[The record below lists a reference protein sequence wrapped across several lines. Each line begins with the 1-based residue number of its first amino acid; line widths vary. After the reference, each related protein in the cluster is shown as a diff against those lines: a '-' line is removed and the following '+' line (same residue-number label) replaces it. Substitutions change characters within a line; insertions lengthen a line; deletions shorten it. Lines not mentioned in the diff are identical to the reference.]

1 MFVDPIAR
9 LARNRLD
16 ELIEIVALK
25 ERSSSALT
33 AKQKMLM
40 TFARRDE
47 RLASLRLVNALDQA
61 KFFQLFERAINGDQ
75 SEGGILLTRRIIHL
89 DGSQGVVTTG
99 DDLNDGAA
107 RARQPIAIVLQLSE
121 PVLYCHR

>member
-1 MFVDPIAR
+1 MFGDPIAR
-9 LARNRLD
+9 LARNGLD
-16 ELIEIVALK
+16 ELIEIVAIE
-25 ERSSSALT
+25 ERGSSALT
-33 AKQKMLM
+33 TKQKMLV

-75 SEGGILLTRRIIHL
+75 SEGRILITRRIIHL
-89 DGSQGVVTTG
+89 DGSQGAVTIG

-107 RARQPIAIVLQLSE
+107 RVR
-121 PVLYCHR
+121 